1 MSTPPHTLGWAAYGL
16 WRHLSERDQ
25 DQPLRLDDLR
35 TPYERSTAGIRTLV
49 ERLERA
55 GLLTRERTPTG
66 FAQGAAWLYRT
77 HHPNQD
83 TSR

>member
-1 MSTPPHTLGWAAYGL
+1 MSTPPHNLGWAAYGL
-16 WRHLSERDQ
+16 WRHLDERDQ
-25 DQPLRLDDLR
+25 EQPLKLDELR

-77 HHPNQD
+77 HDPNQD